1 MYGVKL
7 EGTELK
13 QLLDIEDEMIRLVA
27 PTGNGL
33 ELDVMPWIRH
43 IYSTNY
49 DKLVAL
55 RKKMM
60 TWFDEMIQRRE
71 VLQ

>member
-7 EGTELK
+7 EGTELE
-13 QLLDIEDEMIRLVA
+13 QLLDIEDKMIRLVD
-27 PTGNGL
+27 PIGNGL

-49 DKLVAL
+49 DKLVTP
-55 RKKMM
+55 RKMTM
-60 TWFDEMIQRRE
+60 TWFDEMIQSRE